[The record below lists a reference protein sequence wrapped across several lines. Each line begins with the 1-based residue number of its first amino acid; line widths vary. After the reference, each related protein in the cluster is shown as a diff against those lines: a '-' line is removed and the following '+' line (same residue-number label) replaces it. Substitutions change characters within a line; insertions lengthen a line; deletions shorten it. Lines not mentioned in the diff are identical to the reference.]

1 MSKKTLVFTLIAGLG
16 ALLGLIYSGYST
28 ADFARHLDRELH
40 PVNCTMLPGLSAASQ
55 LDKEAEGCKV
65 AMFSPYSS
73 FWRERYWGGIPWSL
87 FAVGLF
93 GFALALV
100 VWSAASRKGHH
111 VVPGGFL
118 LLAAL
123 IAVASSVRFFSI
135 AMSELHTL
143 CKLCIGTY
151 ASSAILLIG
160 AVPAF
165 IFGRLD
171 RRAEGEAD
179 PETKGP
185 CWATIL
191 VSLAVFGLE
200 LLAATLLPAWAYT
213 RALPDYSPY
222 IGACE
227 TLKQREDP
235 NKVLISTGAQAGTTE
250 ALLVLDPLCPACKA
264 FHSRVEQSRFASQLA
279 YKVLLMPLDAECNWM
294 IKDSLHP
301 GACWLSKAILCAGDQ
316 AGAVLQ
322 FAYDHQEELR
332 LSGMQEKQE
341 SAKKNPDYAA
351 IKASVLAQFPGLA
364 SCADSPDTRIK
375 LNKALHWAVQN
386 SLPILT
392 PQLYLNGKRLCDEDT
407 DLGLDYALKF
417 LLENGHLAKPATPA
431 APAQPARP

>member
-1 MSKKTLVFTLIAGLG
+1 MSKKTLVFTLIAGVG
-16 ALLGLIYSGYST
+16 ALLGLVYSGFST

-73 FWRERYWGGIPWSL
+73 FWREEYWGGIPWSL

-151 ASSAILLIG
+151 ISSAILLIG
-160 AVPAF
+160 ALPAF

-171 RRAEGEAD
+171 RRAEAQAD
-179 PETKGP
+179 PEHGGP
-185 CWATIL
+185 CWVTIL

-200 LLAATLLPAWAYT
+200 MLAATLLPAWAYT

-222 IGACE
+222 LGSCE
-227 TLKQREDP
+227 SLKQREDT
-235 NKVLISTGAQAGTTE
+235 NHVLLSTGAQSGATE
-250 ALLVLDPLCPACKA
+250 ALMVLDPLCPACKA
-264 FHSRVEQSRFASQLA
+264 FHSRVRESRFASQLS

-301 GACWLSKAILCAGDQ
+301 GACWLSKAMLCAGDR
-316 AGAVLQ
+316 AGEVLQ
-322 FAYDHQEELR
+322 FVYDHQEEMR
-332 LSGMQEKQE
+332 LAGLQAQQ
-341 SAKKNPDYAA
+341 AAGKKGPDFSS
-351 IKASVLAQFPGLA
+351 IKARVLARFPDLA
-364 SCADSPDTRIK
+364 TCADSPDTKIK

-417 LLENGHLAKPATPA
+417 LLENGHAPQAAPASPATPDK
-431 APAQPARP
+431 P